1 MKNWFRHITLLLA
14 IAPLMLLGQSLPH
27 TNEAAKHCQAKN
39 FEASFAEIN
48 LATASPTEQNDAY
61 TWYVKGFVFKEFY
74 KEKEQ
79 GQINSKARIEALEA
93 LEKSM
98 KLDVAGK
105 HTANIKS
112 AMKFLASSYFNDALK
127 RSKEVDVSNQEE
139 VFMLFSQFRKWIRSV
154 EVATDLIPFEIQVL
168 KSLGGRHYKLWELN
182 NQNSDE
188 YNAAVECFQKS
199 ARLAPMD
206 CQAQYNLAIL
216 NYNNAVYKIKRI
228 DANSDIMQLI
238 IIQDESVTLFKK
250 ALPFME
256 KAIEICP
263 SNADYYRGFMFM
275 QRALGHETEYESL
288 KKQLEEGLKTG
299 KIKAA
304 E

>member
-1 MKNWFRHITLLLA
+1 MKNWFRHIALLLA
-14 IAPLMLLGQSLPH
+14 FAPLTFHGQSLPH
-27 TNEAAKHCQAKN
+27 TNEAAKLCQAKN
-39 FEASFAEIN
+39 FDASIAEIN
-48 LATASPTEQNDAY
+48 LALASPTEQNDPY
-61 TWYVKGFVFKEFY
+61 TWYVKGFVYKEFY

-79 GQINSKARIEALEA
+79 GQSNSKARIEALEA

-98 KLDVAGK
+98 TLDVAGK
-105 HTANIKS
+105 HTVNIKS

-139 VFMLFSQFRKWIRSV
+139 VFMLFSQFRKWIRTV
-154 EVATDLIPFEIQVL
+154 EVTTDLTPFEVQVL
-168 KSLGGRHYKLWELN
+168 KSLGGRHYKLWEQN
-182 NQNSDE
+182 NQNTDE
-188 YNAAVECFQKS
+188 YNAAVECFQK
-199 ARLAPMD
+199 AVRLVPND
-206 CQAQYNLAIL
+206 CQAYYNLAIL

-256 KAIEICP
+256 KAVEMCP
-263 SNADYYRGFMFM
+263 SNADYYKGFMFM
-275 QRALGHETEYESL
+275 HRALGHEAEYENL
-288 KKQLEEGLKTG
+288 KKQLEEGLKSG
-299 KIKAA
+299 KIKAS